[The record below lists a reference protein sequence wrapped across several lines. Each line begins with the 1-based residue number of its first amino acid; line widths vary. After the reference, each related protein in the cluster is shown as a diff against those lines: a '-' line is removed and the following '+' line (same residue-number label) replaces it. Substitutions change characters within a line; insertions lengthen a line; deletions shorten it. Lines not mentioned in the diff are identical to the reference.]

1 MSKSAAET
9 LDRACKSGT
18 RVYGET
24 LVAALGT
31 DGSHY
36 KHQCFH
42 HSAGHV
48 LSPPLRPDPTT
59 PLSLMNLLAQ

>member
-1 MSKSAAET
+1 MSKSAAQILEGYRR
-9 LDRACKSGT
+9 DA

-36 KHQCFH
+36 KNECFH

-48 LSPPLRPDPTT
+48 LSPPLRPDPET
-59 PLSLMNLLAQ
+59 PLFLMRCLAQ

>member
-1 MSKSAAET
+1 MSKSAGLA
-9 LDRACKSGT
+9 LKQACERGT

-24 LVAALGT
+24 LVAALAT

-36 KHQCFH
+36 KHECFH

-59 PLSLMNLLAQ
+59 PQFLMNLLAQ

>member
-1 MSKSAAET
+1 MSKSAA
-9 LDRACKSGT
+9 
-18 RVYGET
+18 RVLEGFRRGNRVFGET

-36 KHQCFH
+36 QHECFN

-48 LSPPLRPDPTT
+48 LSPPLRPDPDT
-59 PLSLMNLLAQ
+59 PLYLMNCLAQ

>member
-1 MSKSAAET
+1 MSKSAAQFVET
-9 LDRACKSGT
+9 HRRGA

-31 DGSHY
+31 DGSNY
-36 KHQCFH
+36 KNQCFH

-48 LSPPLRPDPTT
+48 LSPPLRPDPET
-59 PLSLMNLLAQ
+59 PLYLMNCLAQ